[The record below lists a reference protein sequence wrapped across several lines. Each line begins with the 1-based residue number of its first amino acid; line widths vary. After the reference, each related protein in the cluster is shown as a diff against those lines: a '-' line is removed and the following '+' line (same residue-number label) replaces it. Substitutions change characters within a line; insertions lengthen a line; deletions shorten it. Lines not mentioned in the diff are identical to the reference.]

1 MKDSS
6 NAGNLGGGSEM
17 NENTYINRN
26 KLQEG
31 ASGANYKP
39 PQSSNKTT
47 GREKYKINLTD
58 MLNQKASLFGGNE
71 KINLEKESKE

>member
-6 NAGNLGGGSEM
+6 NAANLGGSSEM
-17 NENTYINRN
+17 NENTQSQM
-26 KLQEG
+26 QEG

-39 PQSSNKTT
+39 PQSSNKTAC
-47 GREKYKINLTD
+47 REKYKINLTD

-71 KINLEKESKE
+71 KINLEKECKE